1 MSGLLDILSSQLGS
15 DAVSKLGSAIGADQN
30 KTKDA
35 VAAALPVLV
44 GSLAKNANSSPEGAR
59 ALANA
64 LERDHDG
71 SILDNIGGL
80 LGAAG
85 GLGGLLGGSDSSSGG
100 GLGSL
105 LGAAGSLLG
114 GGGASAPKT
123 LDGEGILGHLLGAK
137 KPAVAEGVSKASG
150 LDSGQAA
157 KLLATMAPIVMG
169 ALGKV
174 KKERNLDADG
184 LAGMLSGE
192 RQELEKKMPN
202 TSVGGLLSMLD
213 SDGDGDLS
221 DELGKLGAGA
231 LGSIFGK

>member
-15 DAVSKLGSAIGADQN
+15 DTVSKLGSAIGADQN

-35 VAAALPVLV
+35 VAAALPVLL

-59 ALANA
+59 SLASA

-71 SILDNIGGL
+71 SVLDNIGGL

-85 GLGGLLGGSDSSSGG
+85 GLGGLLGGSDSGGG

-157 KLLATMAPIVMG
+157 KLLATLAPIVMG

>member
-1 MSGLLDILSSQLGS
+1 MSGLLDILTSQLGS
-15 DAVSKLGSAIGADQN
+15 DTFSKLGSTIGADQD

-59 ALANA
+59 SLASA

-85 GLGGLLGGSDSSSGG
+85 GLGGLLGGSESDSGG
-100 GLGSL
+100 GLGGL

-114 GGGASAPKT
+114 GGGGAPKT

-150 LDSGQAA
+150 LDSGQAT
-157 KLLATMAPIVMG
+157 KLLATLAPIVMG

-174 KKERNLDADG
+174 KKERSLDAGG
-184 LAGMLSGE
+184 LANMLSGE